1 MQPSVPSESGRPK
14 TTHRNQWNLVRFVG
28 VCCLISMFCL
38 LLSGCSATQQ
48 IRFRKE
54 AFTSLKLLNTA
65 AKPAEKE
72 ISQRT
77 RLTLRSFDLEKLL
90 KSNPN
95 KVLIEI
101 QKQVDREPT
110 PDLVFSVSE
119 LAFLEARRHELLEP
133 KLAVQ
138 YYLISA
144 MHAFGYLFDP
154 RFQSR
159 RNSYDPH
166 FREACLFY
174 NDSLEKT
181 LRLFGKISGEGN
193 HSIDLFP
200 ERVFSVQRGELS
212 DFNISCRHLS
222 DQWNHDSLEPL
233 RFASDYEVKGLQ
245 NEFRQYG
252 LGVPLLAKYKPGTQK
267 TKTTKYTTPSL
278 CFPITAVLRFLPPGT
293 LDANGRPLHARIEL
307 YDPLTEVS
315 TKIIHQTVPLESD
328 LTTPIAYSIS
338 DPRIASI
345 NTFGLVRS
353 DLLTKPIP
361 EVLGPKASAEWSDEA
376 EEEWQRQ
383 SIQGLYMMQ
392 PHKEGKIPVIFVHGL
407 WSSPMA
413 WMEMFNALR
422 GEPELRAKY
431 EFYFYFY
438 PSGQPFWISAAQLR
452 KDLNEFRTTF
462 DPDRKDPHFDD
473 MILVGHSMGGLISH
487 LQTMDSGEEFWDL
500 VSEHSPDAVFQG
512 KSEKTRQEMLDW
524 FFFRSNPSIARVVSI
539 ATPHRGSRASNDVT
553 QWFGK
558 KIIKLPENVLESIGL
573 TKENKDLLNS
583 DSLLNVKT
591 SIESLSPEQPVF
603 EAMQKQRQYSKTR
616 YHNIVGEIEQT
627 NALSKMLPPS
637 DGVVAVESAKLERY
651 DSQITVQCEHTVIHS
666 HPKTIL
672 EVRRILFEHLR
683 SWNRS
688 AAAAQN
694 ATVY

>member
-1 MQPSVPSESGRPK
+1 MQTAIKTESFYQKSLSRIHRSSVWFFTGFLLFLFFS
-14 TTHRNQWNLVRFVG
+14 
-28 VCCLISMFCL
+28 LI
-38 LLSGCSATQQ
+38 LSGCAATKQ
-48 IRFRKE
+48 IKFRKE
-54 AFTSLKLLNTA
+54 AFASLKLLNTA
-65 AKPAEKE
+65 AKPVKREV
-72 ISQRT
+72 SQRT

-90 KSNPN
+90 KSDLNQA
-95 KVLIEI
+95 LIEI
-101 QKQVDREPT
+101 QKQVDKEPT
-110 PDLVFSVSE
+110 PDLVFAVSE
-119 LAFLEARRHELLEP
+119 LAFLEARRYELLEP

-138 YYLISA
+138 YYLISS

-174 NDSLEKT
+174 NDSLEKI
-181 LRLFGKISGEGN
+181 LRLLGKTSGEG
-193 HSIDLFP
+193 SLGIDLYP
-200 ERVFSVQRGELS
+200 NRLFSVQRRMLS
-212 DFNISCRHLS
+212 DFNISCQHFS
-222 DQWNHDSLEPL
+222 DQWKHDSLEPL

-252 LGVPLLAKYKPGTQK
+252 LGVPMLAKYKPGTQK
-267 TKTTKYTTPSL
+267 TKTTKYTTPNL
-278 CFPITAVLRFLPPGT
+278 CFPVTVILRFMPPGT
-293 LDANGRPLHARIEL
+293 LDVNGHPLHAKIEL
-307 YDPLTEVS
+307 YDPLTDIG
-315 TKIIHQTVPLESD
+315 TKIIHQHVPLESD

-361 EVLGPKASAEWSDEA
+361 EVLGQKTSADWSDED
-376 EEEWQRQ
+376 EEEWQRR

-392 PHKEGKIPVIFVHGL
+392 PHKEGKIPVIFIHGL

-422 GEPELRAKY
+422 GEPELRARY

-452 KDLNEFRTTF
+452 KDLEEFRTTF
-462 DPDRKDPHFDD
+462 DSDKKDHNFDN

-487 LQTMDSGEEFWDL
+487 LQTLDSGEEFWNL
-500 VSEHSPDAVFQG
+500 VSSHTPDTVFNG
-512 KSEKTRQEMLDW
+512 KSEETKREILDW
-524 FFFRSNPSIARVVSI
+524 FFFKANPSITRVISI
-539 ATPHRGSRASNDVT
+539 ATPHQGSRASNDLT

-573 TKENKDLLNS
+573 TKENKDLLNG
-583 DSLLNVKT
+583 DSLLKVKT

-603 EAMQKQRQYSKTR
+603 GAMQKQRQYSMTR

-627 NALSKMLPPS
+627 NALSRMLPPS
-637 DGVVAVESAKLERY
+637 DGVVAVESAKLKQY

-683 SWNRS
+683 SLNRS
-688 AAAAQN
+688 VTATQK